1 MPSRS
6 RLQCWTL
13 GMVVFFVAII
23 DLTALA
29 VSIKV
34 SQAYNADQELLLLP
48 DSSSTNSFAP
58 VKAVRAVNRSGF
70 DSANRPTLVASSSPK
85 TDDSADT
92 APASGGGGTAI
103 AGGVLLALSIV
114 MRHLRSHGSK

>member
-1 MPSRS
+1 
-6 RLQCWTL
+6 
-13 GMVVFFVAII
+13 MVVFFVAII